1 MNVDSTATSIPA
13 PFAPSVGE
21 KMFEPVEGMSLCT
34 YCHLEFEND
43 KLKSHED
50 YCGSRT
56 EECPECHDYV
66 MLKDWEKHQ
75 NMRLYHGN
83 YLIYFRKEIVPY
95 KKVCKN
101 KLCRNLKFRFIF
113 LELAKKPSKQVFGYD
128 ETRPWLPFTPPSGM
142 NSPKKAEEYSR
153 YSTRVSLRFRTKG

>member
-1 MNVDSTATSIPA
+1 MNVDSQAASIPA

-83 YLIYFRKEIVPY
+83 YLIYFRKEIV
-95 KKVCKN
+95 
-101 KLCRNLKFRFIF
+101 
-113 LELAKKPSKQVFGYD
+113 S
-128 ETRPWLPFTPPSGM
+128 
-142 NSPKKAEEYSR
+142 
-153 YSTRVSLRFRTKG
+153 